1 MKKDFVQLIKEIRLT
16 LQAEFKLVVSSELP
30 VEEISARLSVLED
43 KQNVMVKEAGYELAE
58 FNQLMK
64 EYFMDFSSPNSDEW
78 VIRHD
83 PENAAIIASTGLK
96 YQ

>member
-1 MKKDFVQLIKEIRLT
+1 MKKDFATLIKELRLT
-16 LQAEFKLVVSSELP
+16 LQAEFKSVVSSGLP
-30 VEEISARLSVLED
+30 IEEVSAKLSDLED
-43 KQNVMVKEAGYELAE
+43 KQDAIVKEAGYEPTE
-58 FNQLMK
+58 FNQLLK